1 MSVLKT
7 EQFKTELPMK
17 KLSTRCVNETDRNR
31 KEQAENGPCRQTLAF
46 LTQFARV
53 YHAEPVL
60 RPEFCG
66 LILN

>member
-1 MSVLKT
+1 
-7 EQFKTELPMK
+7 MK

-60 RPEFCG
+60 PPEFCG